1 MDLAYQDLKRI
12 DVTQVSFGVRDV
24 GISYDNSAHIT
35 TRSIFTDAPGLQGK
49 EVWGW
54 EVGGGRCRVLTA

>member
-24 GISYDNSAHIT
+24 GISYDNSAHII
-35 TRSIFTDAPGLQGK
+35 TRSIFIDTPVLQGK
-49 EVWGW
+49 EM
-54 EVGGGRCRVLTA
+54 